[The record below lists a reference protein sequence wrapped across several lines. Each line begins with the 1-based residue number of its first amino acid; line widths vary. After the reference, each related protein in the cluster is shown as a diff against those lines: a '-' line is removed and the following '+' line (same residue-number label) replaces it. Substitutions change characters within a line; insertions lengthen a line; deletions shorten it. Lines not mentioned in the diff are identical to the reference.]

1 VVNFAAA
8 KHESLPA
15 FYAGARSLK
24 RISDLLNSEA
34 DNCPFKPLGHFMID
48 EKVKIK
54 CTKCAQLFRER
65 AQKVR
70 DGFQTSCRH
79 CNRLITFDATSEDRN
94 VRRALTNAR
103 EVRLMLE
110 MARQTSATSAL
121 PVEPIGIGR
130 N

>member
-1 VVNFAAA
+1 
-8 KHESLPA
+8 
-15 FYAGARSLK
+15 
-24 RISDLLNSEA
+24 
-34 DNCPFKPLGHFMID
+34 MID

-54 CTKCAQLFRER
+54 CTKCAQVFRER

-70 DGFQTSCRH
+70 DGFQTNCRH

-94 VRRALTNAR
+94 VRRALSGAR

-110 MARQTSATSAL
+110 MARQTKASAAL